1 MPTKLKNHGENVFL
15 KDAETVLLPAAGD
28 APSQGWAAAEGGPT
42 VAPDQP
48 ARNHIRWRAA
58 ACNGGTSSGGG
69 GWAMLGLLAKALPA
83 AGSGGAAA
91 ATKLAGAQLLYLVEW
106 QAHSSCSS
114 TGGSSNDDLTAA
126 AGEAQRAPQPP
137 MAAAAAAWTFGG
149 RAVAVRHAPWHS
161 DAGWAAANLAAVQKV
176 GRC

>member
-1 MPTKLKNHGENVFL
+1 M
-15 KDAETVLLPAAGD
+15 LLFSAGD

-42 VAPDQP
+42 AAPDQP
-48 ARNHIRWRAA
+48 GSNHIRWRAA
-58 ACNGGTSSGGG
+58 GCSGGTSSSGGGGG

-83 AGSGGAAA
+83 GGRGAAA
-91 ATKLAGAQLLYLVEW
+91 AATELAGAQLLYSVEW
-106 QAHSSCSS
+106 QAHSSSS
-114 TGGSSNDDLTAA
+114 GTGGSRKDDLTAA

-137 MAAAAAAWTFGG
+137 MAAAAAAWSFGG

-176 GRC
+176 GRLSCC